1 MSSGVGKTLQ
11 DSRYCLDS
19 LRLHIPKANPSYS
32 SDSLK
37 SRWHEIVARTRTPDG
52 HVLSEMQYLHNL
64 VKQGLVAW
72 PSADSAIL
80 RLTSEERT
88 VDGRMHLWTLLC
100 ASHRNDSL
108 RSRVEFQDFTLRFR
122 IDKSKMHHKL
132 GSHLSTHKLLIFDLF
147 LRPKASFIE
156 YTAKG
161 TTDQSPTHTISF
173 AVIEMMHRI
182 RKELLHR
189 TFTSNVSLSEAALQ
203 SLERYFRSSIL
214 HKYVELKGV
223 KASGTYM
230 QPSGRIGWRHERL
243 WQEAAPSST
252 SISRPVLLSEE
263 LYPSTSSSATANHQH
278 LKLVCTLEPRFRAVA
293 NCQ

>member
-1 MSSGVGKTLQ
+1 VSSGVGKTLQ
-11 DSRYCLDS
+11 DSGSCLGS
-19 LRLHIPKANPSYS
+19 LRLHIRKTNPLYS
-32 SDSLK
+32 SDSLE

-52 HVLSEMQYLHNL
+52 DVWSVMQYLHNL

-80 RLTSEERT
+80 KLTSEERP
-88 VDGRMHLWTLLC
+88 VDGRIHLWTLRC
-100 ASHRNDSL
+100 ASYRSNTL
-108 RSRVEFQDFTLRFR
+108 RSRVEFPYFTLRFH
-122 IDKSKMHHKL
+122 IEKSKTHHKL
-132 GSHLSTHKLLIFDLF
+132 GSHLSTNKLLIFDLF

-161 TTDQSPTHTISF
+161 TTDQDPTHTISF
-173 AVIEMMHRI
+173 AVIEMTHRI

-189 TFTSNVSLSEAALQ
+189 TLTSHVSLYEAAVQ
-203 SLERYFRSSIL
+203 SLDRNFRSSIL

-223 KASGTYM
+223 KASGTCM
-230 QPSGRIGWRHERL
+230 RPSGRLEGRLERL

-263 LYPSTSSSATANHQH
+263 LHPSASSSATANHQH
-278 LKLVCTLEPRFRAVA
+278 LKLVCMLEPRFRAVA
-293 NCQ
+293 D